1 MSMSYLGRALEHR
14 VLATLKLNPNL
25 TYSQA
30 LNQVLRSEG
39 ILVTLPSKTVSERL
53 GRSAM
58 AKQRIEPR
66 ADE

>member
-1 MSMSYLGRALEHR
+1 MSQLGRTIEHR
-14 VLATLKLNPNL
+14 VRSTLQLNPHL

-39 ILVTLPSKTVSERL
+39 VLITLPSKTVSERL
-53 GRSAM
+53 ERSAV